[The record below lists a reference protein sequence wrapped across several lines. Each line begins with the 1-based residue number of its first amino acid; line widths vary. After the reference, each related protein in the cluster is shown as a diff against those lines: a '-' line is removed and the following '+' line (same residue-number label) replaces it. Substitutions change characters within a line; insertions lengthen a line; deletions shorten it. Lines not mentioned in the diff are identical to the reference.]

1 MVEIT
6 LLLLF
11 NIIWFILPP
20 YIANMAPAVWG
31 GGPPLDKG
39 KLFYDGRRWLG
50 KGKTI
55 KGTIIGVIAG
65 IIISLLQHVAL
76 PFPSFG
82 FALLRG
88 FLKGS
93 GAMIGDIVG
102 SFIKR
107 RVNIDSGNSAPLL
120 DQLDF
125 MIGAIVFMYP
135 LGLPSIDIILISL
148 AITPIVHLISNM
160 VWYLVGKKEVWW

>member
-1 MVEIT
+1 M
-6 LLLLF
+6 
-11 NIIWFILPP
+11 
-20 YIANMAPAVWG
+20 
-31 GGPPLDKG
+31 
-39 KLFYDGRRWLG
+39 
-50 KGKTI
+50 
-55 KGTIIGVIAG
+55 
-65 IIISLLQHVAL
+65 
-76 PFPSFG
+76 
-82 FALLRG
+82 
-88 FLKGS
+88 GS
-93 GAMIGDIVG
+93 GAMMGDIVG

-160 VWYLVGKKEVWW
+160 VWYLAGKKEVWW